1 LAALE
6 QVGSRSH
13 GGIRKCIE
21 LTWIAPGAG
30 QQSPLKHAL
39 AEIELDHGSPKYEVI
54 IPTMATRV
62 KKTHERAALYI
73 ERTDIAPLP

>member
-1 LAALE
+1 ML
-6 QVGSRSH
+6 
-13 GGIRKCIE
+13 E

-39 AEIELDHGSPKYEVI
+39 AEIELEQSCSRFRFNRKRFDHGPPKDEVI